1 MNKKIIPAEASF
13 FVPVQKVLFGHSRMR
28 KSLETAAAENY
39 PALTEDILWDYTLF
53 TFEKKQWALISII
66 DRSTYGE
73 ECIRHSSRNFVSYA
87 SIAASLKDFTDGRV
101 YLHDGIQISYNRER
115 HIPECRFAG
124 ETDGIKEFVP
134 DENQIQRAKLIFPKE
149 QWTVTGGEKK
159 DLILYK
165 SHKPFSFY

>member
-1 MNKKIIPAEASF
+1 MSRPLLFTITITVNKIF
-13 FVPVQKVLFGHSRMR
+13 L
-28 KSLETAAAENY
+28 L
-39 PALTEDILWDYTLF
+39 
-53 TFEKKQWALISII
+53 TFEKKKWALISIT

-124 ETDGIKEFVP
+124 ETDGIKDFGRRSR
-134 DENQIQRAKLIFPKE
+134 RACTACMI
-149 QWTVTGGEKK
+149 
-159 DLILYK
+159 
-165 SHKPFSFY
+165 S